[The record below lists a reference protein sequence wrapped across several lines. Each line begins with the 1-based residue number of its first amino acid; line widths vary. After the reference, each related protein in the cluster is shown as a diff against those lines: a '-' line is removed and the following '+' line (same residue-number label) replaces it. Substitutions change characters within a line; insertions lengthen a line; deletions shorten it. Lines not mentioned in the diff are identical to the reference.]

1 MQCLEKNSCGHQ
13 GYESSA
19 NRPILS
25 LELDPKY
32 KIATVD
38 EALQKHF
45 SIKEKS
51 GSCIKCQNK
60 RSDRRCITKPSE
72 ILMVQLNR
80 TDDYRR
86 HEHNED
92 PINFEGNI
100 QLRKEYFDP
109 QAEGIKNITYELTS
123 VILRSGPNTYSGHY
137 TIIVKGRT
145 GKWTLIDD
153 TETKPI
159 NFSNFC
165 REPENKKNAYL
176 FVYTRLSRN
185 PSEDRMFRY
194 NKIFTQDRVSKRLGI
209 TRKDGPELLNWS
221 SGTRG
226 PPGLL
231 KMMDMVDSGTQ
242 TSPGNASALF
252 ANTTAS
258 SARQEPRTRIVTKSF
273 ISDSSSSDSSVASR
287 KQMPRPALFTDSEIS
302 DSESNKSALSLSR
315 SELSPMSVTD
325 DGIEPIP
332 RGSERQPSNKEIM
345 DSNIEL
351 MRLLI
356 AFKNQKKFSPPESYQ
371 KKAEES
377 SQPSNADLLSSNIEI
392 MRQVIAL
399 KNEKKFCP
407 PESSQKQGEDISQIS
422 TAEILNS
429 NAEIQ
434 RSNAEIIRLLKEQ
447 KKSSP
452 PQSSRRQGEGQSQP
466 LTEKILSSNA
476 EILRVLKTLK
486 AQKNPPVS
494 ETSQKRIGEPSQQQP
509 ITAELLSSN
518 AEILKLLKTLK
529 AQKSS
534 SFASRSSKRKDSYLQ
549 PVDGTSDPA
558 GPLMTDDQF
567 EMKAYTEGRPYHNK
581 NSWLRIQYIE
591 YQSSDRENPDKSCR
605 VPLDFAVRGYPVNLL
620 KNPCDSG
627 INADLISILGNLKE
641 DDDIMVD

>member
-153 TETKPI
+153 TEAKPI
-159 NFSNFC
+159 TFSNFC
-165 REPENKKNAYL
+165 REPKNKKNAYI

-302 DSESNKSALSLSR
+302 DSESNKSASSLSR

-345 DSNIEL
+345 ESNIEL

-392 MRQVIAL
+392 MRQIIAL

-407 PESSQKQGEDISQIS
+407 PESSQKQGEDISQNS

-452 PQSSRRQGEGQSQP
+452 SQSSRRQGEGQSQP
-466 LTEKILSSNA
+466 LTE
-476 EILRVLKTLK
+476 EI
-486 AQKNPPVS
+486 
-494 ETSQKRIGEPSQQQP
+494 
-509 ITAELLSSN
+509 LSSN

-529 AQKSS
+529 AQKSFS
-534 SFASRSSKRKDSYLQ
+534 SASRSSKRKDSYLQ

-558 GPLMTDDQF
+558 GPLMTDGQF